1 MTARLRS
8 KNERMMLDLLDQIK
22 NLPTDLSS
30 DEFDSLQVILKSKQF
45 VSLVIK
51 TVFIKKLDSSS
62 SDSSDESIMSDGLA
76 ALLEIPCAAED
87 RTVRGRSCKK
97 DEYEWIPRTE
107 LDEMKHGSC
116 NIKNNVNQTT
126 EKKNSDIQLEQD
138 NSKNNP
144 MTYAKK
150 IDHCNFIN
158 IEKIRSI
165 QVNKP

>member
-1 MTARLRS
+1 M
-8 KNERMMLDLLDQIK
+8 
-22 NLPTDLSS
+22 
-30 DEFDSLQVILKSKQF
+30 KSKHF
-45 VSLVIK
+45 VSLVNK

-107 LDEMKHGSC
+107 LDEMK

-165 QVNKP
+165 QVKKPYFIFEMKDTLTISKYLKF

>member
-1 MTARLRS
+1 
-8 KNERMMLDLLDQIK
+8 
-22 NLPTDLSS
+22 
-30 DEFDSLQVILKSKQF
+30 
-45 VSLVIK
+45 
-51 TVFIKKLDSSS
+51 
-62 SDSSDESIMSDGLA
+62 MSDGLA
-76 ALLEIPCAAED
+76 ALLEIPCAAEE

-116 NIKNNVNQTT
+116 HIKNNVNQTT

-165 QVNKP
+165 QVKRHSFESLKIMVLGIHDVIQKCYVIVNFNISVL

>member
-1 MTARLRS
+1 
-8 KNERMMLDLLDQIK
+8 
-22 NLPTDLSS
+22 
-30 DEFDSLQVILKSKQF
+30 
-45 VSLVIK
+45 
-51 TVFIKKLDSSS
+51 
-62 SDSSDESIMSDGLA
+62 MSDGLA
-76 ALLEIPCAAED
+76 ALLEIPCAAEE

-107 LDEMKHGSC
+107 LDQMKSH
-116 NIKNNVNQTT
+116 ITVKNTNQIT

-144 MTYAKK
+144 MTYAKR

-165 QVNKP
+165 QVRKP